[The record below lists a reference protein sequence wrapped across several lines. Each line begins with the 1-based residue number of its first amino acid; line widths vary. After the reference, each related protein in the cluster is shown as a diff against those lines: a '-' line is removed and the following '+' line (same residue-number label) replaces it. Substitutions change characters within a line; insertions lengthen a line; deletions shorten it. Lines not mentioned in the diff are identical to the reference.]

1 LYTTSFDSLS
11 IDSVRLNFA
20 RCTYDS
26 VFIRLNLYQIEESG
40 IKTNLMPKP
49 FYVKFTRKE
58 AKNGITMP
66 LHQIPLMVR
75 EKFIVSIELVRT
87 LGDKNLDLFADLN
100 SDRYPTVYR
109 LASQGDWKFL
119 LHKAHH
125 VGVSIIVFGH

>member
-1 LYTTSFDSLS
+1 
-11 IDSVRLNFA
+11 
-20 RCTYDS
+20 
-26 VFIRLNLYQIEESG
+26 
-40 IKTNLMPKP
+40 MPKP